1 MIEWE
6 EEIRNRLA
14 SLRLEPTREVE
25 IVEELAQHLDDRYA
39 ELLQSGMPDEEAHSV
54 ALAEL
59 SESEALQQ
67 ELRRVEQPVNQEPVV
82 LGVID
87 NRKSEIAN
95 MSEPIVAGRA
105 GTRILDLFAICHLSF
120 VGCHR

>member
-1 MIEWE
+1 MVDWK
-6 EEIRNRLA
+6 EEIIQRLA
-14 SLRLEPTREVE
+14 SLKLEPTREAE

-39 ELLQSGMPDEEAHSV
+39 ELLRSGMPEEEAHSV

-82 LGVID
+82 LGAGRTNI
-87 NRKSEIAN
+87 I
-95 MSEPIVAGRA
+95 EPIMAGRA
-105 GTRILDLFAICHLSF
+105 GTRVLSDLWQDLRY
-120 VGCHR
+120 GTRMLRKRPGY